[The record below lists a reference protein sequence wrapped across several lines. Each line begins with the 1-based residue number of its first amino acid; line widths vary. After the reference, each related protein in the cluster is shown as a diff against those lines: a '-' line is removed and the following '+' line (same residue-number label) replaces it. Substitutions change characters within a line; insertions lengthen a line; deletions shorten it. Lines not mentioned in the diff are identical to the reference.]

1 MESPALKRQK
11 LDETSSV
18 SADRRSSSRCLSFTS
33 LDSSQDAAASS
44 SGIGAQILLL
54 IQSPALTQTE
64 IVEIEVIILQQH
76 LSRLKHETHT
86 EKAREN
92 IQKAINLILE
102 LREDQNS
109 VDSND
114 RMNVPAQF
122 KDGELIKNRSPS
134 PSAVNPSIVSDDL
147 SDVSDSFLAEL
158 AALVDTDLISAEP
171 KRVERDSDLQPLSL
185 TRTRPTPN
193 LSDPGLIDHP
203 WSSEVQQVL
212 RDRFQMSGFRCN
224 QLEAINAT
232 LAGEDAFVLM
242 ATGGG
247 KSLCYQLPAVVQSGK
262 TRGITLV
269 VCPLLSL
276 MYDQVEHLRAL
287 NISAVALNS
296 EGTMEDRSR
305 IMEILRLNSPEQ
317 YIDLLYV
324 TPEMITQSEAFLS
337 CLGILYRNKKLARF
351 VIDEAHCVSQWGHDF
366 RPDYKE
372 LGRFRRNFPDVPL
385 MALTATATENVI
397 TDMKHNLAIN
407 TCQSFSQSFNRPN
420 LYYAVLRKEKYNVET
435 IAELIN
441 TRYSGMTGI
450 IYALSRSSTETIA
463 TKLQEY
469 GILSCH
475 YHASIAAHE
484 KVRIQQAWQRGD
496 IKVVVATIAFGMG
509 IDKPDVRF
517 VIHQSLPKS
526 LEGYYQETGRAGRDG
541 KPSECYLYFSYSD
554 FYTLRKLINDG
565 DGSLQ
570 QRARQGNLLEKVI
583 AFCNNQTDCRRVEIL
598 RYFGESF
605 PKAKCNASCDNC
617 EASTILPMVDF
628 TQYAIAALKL
638 MQHHGKLTP
647 TQCVNILMGRRTKFD
662 QKGPKMYHGI
672 AKHIAKHDI
681 HRILSRLTADDA
693 LKEENII
700 YRSSG
705 IATQYLRVRLYSY
718 FRMSLLTSHIAWPSS
733 SFVPLRRAQPHAS
746 YNKQGRERPEYPVNI
761 REASWQDNGSADG
774 TES

>member
-1 MESPALKRQK
+1 MESPALKRRK
-11 LDETSSV
+11 LEETSSV
-18 SADRRSSSRCLSFTS
+18 SADRRSLSRCLSFTS
-33 LDSSQDAAASS
+33 LGSSQDAAASS
-44 SGIGAQILLL
+44 SGIGAHIASL
-54 IQSPALTQTE
+54 IRSPALTQTE

-86 EKAREN
+86 KKAQEN
-92 IQKAINLILE
+92 IQKAIDLILE
-102 LREDQNS
+102 LKEDQTS

-114 RMNVPAQF
+114 QINVPAQF
-122 KDGELIKNRSPS
+122 KDKELIKNRSPS
-134 PSAVNPSIVSDDL
+134 PSAVEPSIISDDL

-158 AALVDTDLISAEP
+158 SALVDTNLTSAEP
-171 KRVERDSDLQPLSL
+171 KRVERDCNLQPPSL

-193 LSDPGLIDHP
+193 LFDPGSIDHP

-242 ATGGG
+242 PTGGG

-296 EGTMEDRSR
+296 EGTPEDRSR
-305 IMEILRLNSPEQ
+305 IMEILRVNSPEQ

-337 CLGILYRNKKLARF
+337 CLGILYQNRKLARF

-372 LGRFRRNFPDVPL
+372 LGRFRKKFPNVPL

-420 LYYAVLRKEKYNVET
+420 LYYAVLRKEKYNIET

-450 IYALSRSSTETIA
+450 IYALSRNSTELIA

-484 KVRIQQAWQRGD
+484 KVRIQQAWQRGN

-554 FYTLRKLINDG
+554 VYTLRRLINDG
-565 DGSLQ
+565 DGNQ
-570 QRARQGNLLEKVI
+570 QQKARQGNLLEKVI

-598 RYFGESF
+598 RYFGELF

-617 EASTILPMVDF
+617 EASTILQMVDF

-638 MQHHGKLTP
+638 VQHYGKLTP
-647 TQCVNILMGRRTKFD
+647 TQCANILMGRKTKFD
-662 QKGPKMYHGI
+662 QKGLETYHGI

-681 HRILSRLTADDA
+681 HRVLGRLTADDA

-718 FRMSLLTSHIAWPSS
+718 FRMSLLTSRIAWP
-733 SFVPLRRAQPHAS
+733 
-746 YNKQGRERPEYPVNI
+746 
-761 REASWQDNGSADG
+761 
-774 TES
+774 

>member
-1 MESPALKRQK
+1 MENPALKRQK

-44 SGIGAQILLL
+44 SGIGAQILSLFNGK

-76 LSRLKHETHT
+76 LSRLKHKTHT

-109 VDSND
+109 VDSDD

-147 SDVSDSFLAEL
+147 SDVSDLFLAEL
-158 AALVDTDLISAEP
+158 TALVDTNLISAEP
-171 KRVERDSDLQPLSL
+171 KSVERDSDLQPLSL

-193 LSDPGLIDHP
+193 LSNPGLIDHP

-242 ATGGG
+242 PTGGG
-247 KSLCYQLPAVVQSGK
+247 KSLCYQLPAVVRSGK

-269 VCPLLSL
+269 ICPLISL

-287 NISAVALNS
+287 SISAVALNS

-317 YIDLLYV
+317 YVDLLYV
-324 TPEMITQSEAFLS
+324 TPEMITQSEACLS

-372 LGRFRRNFPDVPL
+372 LGRFRKNFPNVPL
-385 MALTATATENVI
+385 MALTATATKNVI

-469 GILSCH
+469 GILSPPDSWIAIPSSRRSPSVSVPVCRKALDLDRRCISVFLSCWLEVKKDVLDGVAMPCFCKSLVETQATEGFSEEL
-475 YHASIAAHE
+475 ASYIAGDIVEAASSTTSGELLGFLMAMVTHPDVQQCAQREIDAVVGTDRLPRLEDMASLPYMRGCVKETLRWIEGILTVFETVVKTLEGDGKARIRPGWSGSYGNVWDVVLGFELLLSKLEEYKQLAKGFPDSEHFRVGINLAWQKLDEYYQRLDETPIYYTALALHPAYRWDWFDEIWHE
-484 KVRIQQAWQRGD
+484 KPA
-496 IKVVVATIAFGMG
+496 
-509 IDKPDVRF
+509 
-517 VIHQSLPKS
+517 
-526 LEGYYQETGRAGRDG
+526 
-541 KPSECYLYFSYSD
+541 
-554 FYTLRKLINDG
+554 
-565 DGSLQ
+565 
-570 QRARQGNLLEKVI
+570 
-583 AFCNNQTDCRRVEIL
+583 
-598 RYFGESF
+598 
-605 PKAKCNASCDNC
+605 
-617 EASTILPMVDF
+617 
-628 TQYAIAALKL
+628 
-638 MQHHGKLTP
+638 
-647 TQCVNILMGRRTKFD
+647 
-662 QKGPKMYHGI
+662 
-672 AKHIAKHDI
+672 
-681 HRILSRLTADDA
+681 
-693 LKEENII
+693 
-700 YRSSG
+700 
-705 IATQYLRVRLYSY
+705 
-718 FRMSLLTSHIAWPSS
+718 
-733 SFVPLRRAQPHAS
+733 
-746 YNKQGRERPEYPVNI
+746 
-761 REASWQDNGSADG
+761 
-774 TES
+774 

>member
-1 MESPALKRQK
+1 MELK
-11 LDETSSV
+11 
-18 SADRRSSSRCLSFTS
+18 
-33 LDSSQDAAASS
+33 
-44 SGIGAQILLL
+44 
-54 IQSPALTQTE
+54 
-64 IVEIEVIILQQH
+64 
-76 LSRLKHETHT
+76 
-86 EKAREN
+86 
-92 IQKAINLILE
+92 
-102 LREDQNS
+102 EDQNS
-109 VDSND
+109 VNSND
-114 RMNVPAQF
+114 QINVPAQF
-122 KDGELIKNRSPS
+122 KDEEPIKNRSPS
-134 PSAVNPSIVSDDL
+134 PSTVDLSIISDDL

-158 AALVDTDLISAEP
+158 SALVDTNLPSAEP
-171 KRVERDSDLQPLSL
+171 ERVEGDSKLQPPSL
-185 TRTRPTPN
+185 TRTRLNPE
-193 LSDPGLIDHP
+193 SIDRS
-203 WSSEVQQVL
+203 WSNEVQQIL

-242 ATGGG
+242 PTGGG

-287 NISAVALNS
+287 NITAVSLNS
-296 EGTMEDRSR
+296 EGTPEDRSR

-372 LGRFRRNFPDVPL
+372 LGRFRRNFPNVPL
-385 MALTATATENVI
+385 MALTATATKNVI
-397 TDMKHNLAIN
+397 TDIKHNLAIN

-420 LYYAVLRKEKYNVET
+420 LHYAVLRKEKHNVET

-441 TRYSGMTGI
+441 TRYSGVTGI

-463 TKLQEY
+463 AKLQEY

-475 YHASIAAHE
+475 YHASIAAHN
-484 KVRIQQAWQRGD
+484 KVRIQQAWQRGN

-554 FYTLRKLINDG
+554 VYTLRRLINDG
-565 DGSLQ
+565 DGSPQ
-570 QRARQGNLLEKVI
+570 QKARQGNLLEKVI
-583 AFCNNQTDCRRVEIL
+583 AYCNNQTDCRRVEIL

-605 PKAKCNASCDNC
+605 PKEKCNASCDNC
-617 EASTILPMVDF
+617 EASTILQMVDF

-638 MQHHGKLTP
+638 VQHHGKLTP
-647 TQCVNILMGRRTKFD
+647 TQCANILMGRKTKFD
-662 QKGPKMYHGI
+662 QKGLEIYYGI

-681 HRILSRLTADDA
+681 HRVLSRLIADDA

-705 IATQYLRVRLYSY
+705 IATQYFRVRLYSC
-718 FRMSLLTSHIAWPSS
+718 FRMSLLTSRIAWPQISV
-733 SFVPLRRAQPHAS
+733 VPLRRAQTRAS
-746 YNKQGRERPEYPVNI
+746 YNKQGP
-761 REASWQDNGSADG
+761 
-774 TES
+774 